1 MRKLVVE
8 VELARR
14 MLVLAGFGAAV
25 VILLASSG
33 ALAKAATRENANS
46 TASVVV
52 STKTLPKLCTVLVNA
67 KGCTLYMF
75 VPDKH
80 QTVTCVGGWAVAWP
94 PLKIAAG
101 AKAVASGSAKAS
113 LLGSD
118 PDPASG
124 RVVTYDGWPLY
135 TWVGD
140 TAPGK
145 VTGQALNAN
154 GGLWYVL
161 APSGTPIKTALAKA
175 TSKGTTTTKKSGSS
189 GAAADGCPA
198 GKTIQQVGS
207 NDQDAD
213 NFGGADDFDGC
224 L

>member
-8 VELARR
+8 AESVQRLV
-14 MLVLAGFGAAV
+14 VLAVFGAAV
-25 VILLASSG
+25 VTLLAMSG
-33 ALAKAATRENANS
+33 TLAKAATQKTAGS
-46 TASVVV
+46 TASMVV
-52 STKTLPKLCTVLVNA
+52 STKTLPKLGTVLVNA
-67 KGCTLYMF
+67 QGFTLYMF
-75 VPDKH
+75 VPDARKK
-80 QTVTCVGGWAVAWP
+80 VTCVGSCAVAWP
-94 PLKIAAG
+94 PLKVAAG
-101 AKAVASGSAKAS
+101 AKVVASGAAKTA

-118 PDPASG
+118 PDPAGG

-135 TWVGD
+135 RWLGD

-175 TSKGTTTTKKSGSS
+175 VSKGTTTKKSG
-189 GAAADGCPA
+189 GAQADGCPA
-198 GKTIQQVGS
+198 GTTIEQSAQ

>member
-8 VELARR
+8 VESMQRFVLLA
-14 MLVLAGFGAAV
+14 VFGATV
-25 VILLASSG
+25 VTLLAMSG
-33 ALAKAATRENANS
+33 TFAKAATEKTASS
-46 TASVVV
+46 TASLVV
-52 STKTLPKLCTVLVNA
+52 STKTLPKLGTVLVNA
-67 KGCTLYMF
+67 QGLTLYMF
-75 VPDKH
+75 VPDARKK
-80 QTVTCVGGWAVAWP
+80 VTCVGGCAVAWP
-94 PLKIAAG
+94 PLKVAAG
-101 AKAVASGSAKAS
+101 AKVVASGSVKAA

-118 PDPASG
+118 ADPAGG

-135 TWVGD
+135 RWVGD

-145 VTGQALNAN
+145 ATGQALNAN

-161 APSGTPIKTALAKA
+161 GPSGTPIKTALAKTTA
-175 TSKGTTTTKKSGSS
+175 KGSTTTKKSS
-189 GAAADGCPA
+189 GGAQADGCPA
-198 GKTIQQVGS
+198 GTTIEQSSQ